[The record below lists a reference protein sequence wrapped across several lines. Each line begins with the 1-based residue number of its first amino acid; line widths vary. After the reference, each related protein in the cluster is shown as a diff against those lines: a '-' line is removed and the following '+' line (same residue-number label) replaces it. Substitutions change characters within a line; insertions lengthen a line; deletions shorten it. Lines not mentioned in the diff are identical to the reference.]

1 MKALNNAV
9 KDLIEALNHVPAVQ
23 LMHIEST
30 LRQLRTDL
38 TNSNLPV
45 LADLDTLIEDAAIAH
60 AEVLEELQKE
70 LIEEHYAT
78 MCSEAYSCRYCGPI
92 TPVYEGDDEGLPF

>member
-9 KDLIEALNHVPAVQ
+9 KDFTEALNHVPAIQ

-30 LRQLRTDL
+30 LRQLREDL
-38 TNSNLPV
+38 TNSNLPI

-60 AEVLEELQKE
+60 AEVMAMCKDCEGPEEYPHETYYHEYCGYTIPVYTGDDKE
-70 LIEEHYAT
+70 L
-78 MCSEAYSCRYCGPI
+78 
-92 TPVYEGDDEGLPF
+92 PF

>member
-9 KDLIEALNHVPAVQ
+9 KDFIEALNHVPATQ

-45 LADLDTLIEDAAIAH
+45 MADLDILIEDAAIAH
-60 AEVLEELQKE
+60 AEMMAMTKDCEYDTECIYN
-70 LIEEHYAT
+70 IE
-78 MCSEAYSCRYCGPI
+78 
-92 TPVYEGDDEGLPF
+92 D

>member
-9 KDLIEALNHVPAVQ
+9 KDFTEALNHVPAVQ

-30 LRQLRTDL
+30 LRQLREDL

-45 LADLDTLIEDAAIAH
+45 LADLDVLIEDAAIAH
-60 AEVLEELQKE
+60 AEVMALCKDCEETKE
-70 LIEEHYAT
+70 YPFETYRQE
-78 MCSEAYSCRYCGPI
+78 YCGPTI
-92 TPVYEGDDEGLPF
+92 PVYTGDDEDLPF

>member
-9 KDLIEALNHVPAVQ
+9 KDFTEALNHVPAVQ

-30 LRQLRTDL
+30 LRQLREDL

-60 AEVLEELQKE
+60 AEVRAMCKDCEEPVE
-70 LIEEHYAT
+70 
-78 MCSEAYSCRYCGPI
+78 YSHETYYPEYCGDTCI
-92 TPVYEGDDEGLPF
+92 CM

>member
-9 KDLIEALNHVPAVQ
+9 KDFTEALNHVPAVQ

-30 LRQLRTDL
+30 LRQLREDL

-60 AEVLEELQKE
+60 AEMMAMTKGCGYDTECIYN
-70 LIEEHYAT
+70 IE
-78 MCSEAYSCRYCGPI
+78 
-92 TPVYEGDDEGLPF
+92 D